1 MSSKKK
7 VAKKGSSSTSAY
19 EELIVPKMEFVPHSV
34 HPAENEAWW
43 VAHYGLMTPPKEKS
57 FPVLTHRG
65 VEKEDASRSTDDFL
79 ATMRSFYHI
88 PDAVEFR
95 VPYPGVCANSPP
107 EGYFTCYEAFVV
119 RCRLWFP
126 IPEILVRVLDRF
138 EVAISQLT
146 PLAIQHL
153 IGILILSYEHGLSLS
168 VDHFEALLR
177 LQLVKDTD
185 KHRLVP
191 RKFMSVVKKFI
202 SNFNSWKKFFFFV
215 RLDAASVEE
224 SCIPLF
230 RRLPNDRPFINP
242 LAPFPEDT
250 IEVRDLLRNGP
261 FFWTSFTPKRVWK
274 ALRFVHPGPAS
285 VADTGSDSEPDNQ
298 SPAAAPPAV
307 PESSSWKGKDID
319 LGDIEF
325 SMDDSMLPGWDPN
338 LAYGDGSGSSEAPI
352 PDFDDFFAGLP
363 PGFDA
368 PPPAKESA
376 RPKIVA
382 EGALTCSAAIEASH
396 REAMIYRFKAEK
408 AERDLA
414 RVQGEILEREA
425 QLTRDHARAVRKAER
440 KGKREIVKV
449 MKTRASQFQVEYGNL
464 KNAFTSVGDF
474 RECRGS
480 VGSLWRTQADDY
492 AFEDEMSLM
501 KSGMNEHARAE
512 ALIPPIDERIQGFWD
527 SIPVSPDTEEVSTG
541 FPDGGEEVD
550 RPADAFGLDGCI
562 CIYRDWP
569 LVALNH
575 LPRYAVIYMTNVSFR
590 VFLNRVEVNTSCR
603 LISCL
608 EMFETR
614 ALGLG
619 QDLGLLSVK
628 VCAVT
633 SRLSFFLLRFLPDSY
648 RFKVRDRF
656 SAYMTCMVRI
666 EHLLR
671 VNWKTASVF
680 VGANRRTG
688 CKVLV
693 VAFGQFI
700 MIFMIF
706 GPDEAA
712 DKSLNVSRRVLK
724 FCFMP
729 RVFLLG
735 GRCRDVRLDHVDRGW
750 VNAIFR
756 MFRLSCS
763 VGFGLVSSFDVR
775 CALLAEDRSI
785 FVRLPFTAAEVVI
798 CLNLCSMRKHSRDC
812 DFFFFRH
819 WFFERGAFPSRS
831 APGPSWMSVDILVGV
846 VGDIARI
853 QVNVFGFVILRVLC
867 RGRKI
872 FRVPLFDGRFF
883 ARVLTGRSF
892 PRESCSIEWGG
903 EVEPFPTDF
912 GGSAGTDSLGP
923 CRIHELILFF
933 RPFLIGGEH
942 LFELLER
949 RGVGLRVGRGHVR
962 YWSVEIGAAAS
973 IKRSLHVIRVRQTV
987 GAEIHTVDFRL
998 NKETRKTLIS
1008 QRTRISA
1015 NYHTSSNQ
1023 NTRITTINSPPCS
1036 SPRTPY
1042 ILAPRSVYAFTL
1054 LPLSRHSIKM
1064 EIFHFSRSS
1073 QLSSKLPYLS
1083 SET

>member
-1 MSSKKK
+1 MELISESPSLNSKSSCLIRRERSVKMSSKKK
-7 VAKKGSSSTSAY
+7 IAKKGSSSASPY

-43 VAHYGLMTPPKEKS
+43 VAHYGSLTPPKEKP
-57 FPVLTHRG
+57 FPVLVHRG
-65 VEKEDASRSTDDFL
+65 VEEEDASRTTDEFL

-95 VPYPGVCANSPP
+95 VPCRGECANSPP

-168 VDHFEALLR
+168 VDHYEALLR
-177 LQLVKDTD
+177 LQLVRGTD
-185 KHRLVP
+185 KQRLVP

-215 RLDAASVEE
+215 RMDAASVEE

-242 LAPFPEDT
+242 FALFPED
-250 IEVRDLLRNGP
+250 IISVRDLLRNGP
-261 FFWTSFTPKRVWK
+261 FFWTSFTPKRVRK
-274 ALRFVHPGPAS
+274 ALRFVQPGPTLD
-285 VADTGSDSEPDNQ
+285 ADTGSESEPDDQN
-298 SPAAAPPAV
+298 PVEVPTDV
-307 PESSSWKGKDID
+307 PESSSWKGKDVD

-363 PGFDA
+363 SGFVA
-368 PPPAKESA
+368 PPPTKESA
-376 RPKIVA
+376 RPRVVA
-382 EGALTCSAAIEASH
+382 EGSRIINGGLSLLGSAIEAGH
-396 REAMIYRFKAEK
+396 REAMVYRFKAEK

-414 RVQGEILEREA
+414 RVQGEMLEREA

-440 KGKREIVKV
+440 RGKREIVEV

-474 RECRGS
+474 RKCRGS
-480 VGSLWRTQADDY
+480 VGSLWRTRADDY
-492 AFEDEMSLM
+492 VFEEEMSLM
-501 KSGMNEHARAE
+501 KSGMSERAHAE
-512 ALIPPIDERIQGFWD
+512 ALIPPIDEKIQGFWD
-527 SIPVSPDTEEVSTG
+527 SIPVSPDTEEVPTG

-550 RPADAFGLDGCI
+550 RPADAFGASP
-562 CIYRDWP
+562 RWP
-569 LVALNH
+569 YLY
-575 LPRYAVIYMTNVSFR
+575 LPGLA
-590 VFLNRVEVNTSCR
+590 
-603 LISCL
+603 ISCL

-633 SRLSFFLLRFLPDSY
+633 SRLLFFLLRFLPDSH
-648 RFKVRDRF
+648 RFKVRDMF

-671 VNWKTASVF
+671 INWNALLSLCWTFLKIKRVIGLRLFKTAGVF

-688 CKVLV
+688 CK
-693 VAFGQFI
+693 AI
-700 MIFMIF
+700 IFTIF
-706 GPDEAA
+706 GPEGAA
-712 DKSLNVSRRVLK
+712 DKSLNVFRRVLK
-724 FCFMP
+724 
-729 RVFLLG
+729 L
-735 GRCRDVRLDHVDRGW
+735 RGQ
-750 VNAIFR
+750 
-756 MFRLSCS
+756 SCS
-763 VGFGLVSSFDVR
+763 QDFAIGRGVSSGLVE
-775 CALLAEDRSI
+775 LAEGVFVIPLIASPCVARGPALIRTDRIVMRPLEI
-785 FVRLPFTAAEVVI
+785 FPLVMDLLLFVPI
-798 CLNLCSMRKHSRDC
+798 G

-819 WFFERGAFPSRS
+819 WFFERGAFPSGS
-831 APGPSWMSVDILVGV
+831 ASGPSWMSVYILVGV

-872 FRVPLFDGRFF
+872 FRVPLFDGRFL

-903 EVEPFPTDF
+903 EVEPLPVDF
-912 GGSAGTDSLGP
+912 GGSAGTDSLGS
-923 CRIHELILFF
+923 CR
-933 RPFLIGGEH
+933 GEH

-949 RGVGLRVGRGHVR
+949 CGVGLRVGRGYVR

-987 GAEIHTVDFRL
+987 GTEIYTVDFRL

-1008 QRTRISA
+1008 QRTQISV

-1023 NTRITTINSPPCS
+1023 NTRITTIKIRNRKESKVDLIPNL
-1036 SPRTPY
+1036 RM
-1042 ILAPRSVYAFTL
+1042 SVTTRYKPGL
-1054 LPLSRHSIKM
+1054 ESCRRDS
-1064 EIFHFSRSS
+1064 
-1073 QLSSKLPYLS
+1073 
-1083 SET
+1083 